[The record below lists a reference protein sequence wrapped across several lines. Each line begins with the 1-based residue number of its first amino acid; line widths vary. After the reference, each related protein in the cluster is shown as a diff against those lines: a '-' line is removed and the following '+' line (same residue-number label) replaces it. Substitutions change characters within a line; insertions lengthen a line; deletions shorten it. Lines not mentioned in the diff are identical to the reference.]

1 MPQVT
6 QGIRSVLSISSVY
19 RLFGQLIGGAS
30 GRKIFVK
37 DHIRPQQGDLILD
50 IGCGPGAMLPYLSD
64 VQYVSIL
71 VWTNWLRAMS
81 KQMTWKKL
89 LNR

>member
-6 QGIRSVLSISSVY
+6 QGIRSVLSIPFVY

-30 GRKIFVK
+30 WRRRFVK
-37 DHIRPQQGDLILD
+37 EYIRPQQGDRILD
-50 IGCGPGAMLPYLSD
+50 IGCDPGAMLPYLSD

-81 KQMTWKKL
+81 KQMT
-89 LNR
+89 